1 MRGPVCTTVASFQ
14 PFARW
19 TNIHLALFC
28 ARHCL
33 WLWLPPW
40 KTQVLGSWLGGWA
53 PRPAVGEAWCLEEA
67 SWRQFAVGNCP
78 VKLGIQESL
87 AENLGTR
94 RQERNWGGI
103 VCVSEQFQD
112 GELKAEPGETSGSER
127 YNLNRAGFLFLD
139 REGHFR
145 PVKIGNHGIQAWV
158 LPQTLQHVI

>member
-1 MRGPVCTTVASFQ
+1 M
-14 PFARW
+14 
-19 TNIHLALFC
+19 
-28 ARHCL
+28 
-33 WLWLPPW
+33 
-40 KTQVLGSWLGGWA
+40 
-53 PRPAVGEAWCLEEA
+53 
-67 SWRQFAVGNCP
+67 GNCP

-145 PVKIGNHGIQAWV
+145 PVKIGSHGIQA
-158 LPQTLQHVI
+158 